1 MSSGYAHGS
10 FTKTYFLDNIY
21 GSLTK
26 SQLIPEFQ
34 KKVNEKPIVQHT
46 VLIPI
51 PTITALILRPILKEK
66 ENKTKIEETKN
77 NQNESKNNEIK
88 LTETTITENPT
99 IETTTTET
107 STTETPTTE
116 TTTIILSFNKE
127 NNITQNSLEI
137 NNPEIIE
144 PTSTISYALDME
156 SLNSTKEDLNPYLKD
171 INEVTLNT
179 NKTNENA
186 FKQNETLE
194 FRLNDESEYENKT
207 EENLENLSNK
217 EVLPIIFNQEEKP
230 LKQKKRFSKNIDLM
244 RNSNSNE
251 ENLANTS
258 KTNNK
263 EKDLEGCGT
272 FIIGKYENGSD
283 IFIVKPCEPQS
294 KKYNLVHSK
303 ILSVEQRLKSN
314 IKIGSNDLT
323 DYWQSKDFVSTT
335 DMPYAY
341 EFSTKWYSKKSFI
354 DSKSK
359 EDENDLNNDRN
370 KSSKNL

>member
-1 MSSGYAHGS
+1 MYSGYAHGS

-66 ENKTKIEETKN
+66 ENRTKIEETKN

-88 LTETTITENPT
+88 ST
-99 IETTTTET
+99 ETTTTET
-107 STTETPTTE
+107 LTIETQTTE
-116 TTTIILSFNKE
+116 TTTIILSFTKE
-127 NNITQNSLEI
+127 NNITQNPLEI

-156 SLNSTKEDLNPYLKD
+156 TLNSTKEDFNPYLNKD

-179 NKTNENA
+179 NKNA
-186 FKQNETLE
+186 FQQNETLE

-207 EENLENLSNK
+207 EKSLENPSNK
-217 EVLPIIFNQEEKP
+217 EVLPIIFNQEKNP

-244 RNSNSNE
+244 HNSNSNE

-258 KTNNK
+258 KTNDK
-263 EKDLEGCGT
+263 EKDLMGCGT

-283 IFIVKPCEPQS
+283 IFIFKPCEHQS
-294 KKYNLVHSK
+294 KKYNSK
-303 ILSVEQRLKSN
+303 ILSVEQRLRGG
-314 IKIGSNDLT
+314 IKIGSNDLP
-323 DYWQSKDFVSTT
+323 DYWKLKSNDFVSTT

-341 EFSTKWYSKKSFI
+341 EFLTKWYSKKQFI

-359 EDENDLNNDRN
+359 EDEIELNNERN
-370 KSSKNL
+370 KSSKIL